1 MADSEV
7 RIQPSCSK
15 CNSSHLQFMAE
26 RESGEVLNKP
36 SAYVMIA
43 RHVADSDSSV
53 AENTREC
60 MHAGTLNKNY
70 WIYLH
75 LTTKA
80 PQYGRE
86 YMESCRRQPMAGC
99 MYIHAC
105 FDAFVEFRGQKQRQ
119 NISSSLHPC
128 KHTVIPACSIYVLTT
143 TQANSLQQC
152 LFFFSPAQL
161 LL

>member
-80 PQYGRE
+80 PQRVAGGSLWRDVCIF
-86 YMESCRRQPMAGC
+86 MPALMLLWSSGAKSKGKTFLLLCILVNTLLSPHAVFMCSQP
-99 MYIHAC
+99 HKQTV
-105 FDAFVEFRGQKQRQ
+105 FNSAF
-119 NISSSLHPC
+119 
-128 KHTVIPACSIYVLTT
+128 
-143 TQANSLQQC
+143 
-152 LFFFSPAQL
+152 FFFSPAQ
-161 LL
+161 